1 MSFPTPENMPDLNL
15 STPEREGANSS
26 VDQNEA
32 LLGGWIKRLPKDDLE
47 KYTELYLD
55 ALKGFNQTSSNEQ
68 QQSIMLDLYRAP
80 LNDLLFSLTPF
91 KLSQI
96 YPDLNDRNNI
106 IDALTE
112 LMAELALG
120 YKKLVIESGKKI
132 ANLTRN
138 PIAIF
143 AINRACEQLGYM
155 ALHAYKFN
163 REVPNKVFNEL
174 HQLYQLALLAEVE
187 KKIPFINQ
195 RQRLQAKSSFKERYC
210 QILLISISNPY
221 GLKSGEVLHAY
232 HIMQQFSVAAQIAP
246 LPMGAEV
253 VAGQFYINCLADKT
267 PLPSE
272 LPMLENQTQP
282 PTLVLDTKPA
292 IGIVDSLL
300 KQASVSIE
308 SAEAIDRNVLK
319 QLIPYFNTSYE
330 RKQKRMPVTGN
341 AQVCLTTGLEA
352 IHKTLMDTRSL
363 PDDEH
368 VAQDLSWDILNKN
381 KTGYLL
387 CRQDIVGNQELNVGD
402 FVAISE
408 VNATEKTLTKLAC
421 IRWIKTDFNNKTKLG
436 LDIIEGEP
444 MAVRYS
450 LDSMS
455 KIRPAILLP
464 ETSQAASLI
473 TMAGVFKRDKTIHI
487 IPKKKRFQLNIMLNR
502 LLNKNASFERF
513 TFRDIM

>member
-15 STPEREGANSS
+15 STPDKGGANSS
-26 VDQNEA
+26 VELNET
-32 LLGGWIKRLPKDDLE
+32 LLGSWIKRLPEDDLE

-55 ALKGFNQTSSNEQ
+55 ALKGFNQTNSNGQ
-68 QQSIMLDLYRAP
+68 RQSIMLDIYRAP

-96 YPDLNDRNNI
+96 YPDLDDRNNL
-106 IDALTE
+106 IDVLAE

-163 REVPNKVFNEL
+163 REVPNKVFHEL
-174 HQLYQLALLAEVE
+174 HQLYQSALLAEVE

-195 RQRLQAKSSFKERYC
+195 RQRLQAKSSLKERYC
-210 QILLISISNPY
+210 QILLLSISNPY
-221 GLKSGEVLHAY
+221 GLKGGEVLHAY
-232 HIMQQFSVAAQIAP
+232 HIMQQFAVAAQIAP

-253 VAGQFYINCLADKT
+253 VAGQFYINCLADKV

-300 KQASVSIE
+300 KQASVSTE
-308 SAEAIDRNVLK
+308 SAEVIDRNVLK
-319 QLIPYFNTSYE
+319 QLIPYFNTAYE
-330 RKQKRMPVTGN
+330 RKQPRIPVTN
-341 AQVCLTTGLEA
+341 TQVRLATGLAA
-352 IHKTLMDTRSL
+352 IYQTLLNSRSL
-363 PDDEH
+363 PNEERE
-368 VAQDLSWDILNKN
+368 AQDLSWDVLNKS
-381 KTGYLL
+381 KTGYLV
-387 CRQDIVGNQELNVGD
+387 CRLDVVGNQELKVGD
-402 FVAISE
+402 FVAINEMDSSE
-408 VNATEKTLTKLAC
+408 KILTKLAC
-421 IRWIKTDFNNKTKLG
+421 VRWMKTDFNDKTQLG
-436 LDIIEGEP
+436 IDIIEGEP

-455 KIRPAILLP
+455 KIRPAILVP
-464 ETSQAASLI
+464 ETNQPASLI
-473 TMAGVFKRDKTIHI
+473 TVAGVYKRDKTIHI
-487 IPKKKRFQLNIMLNR
+487 IPKKKRFQLNIMLNKLIDR
-502 LLNKNASFERF
+502 NTSFERF
-513 TFRDIM
+513 TFRDVK